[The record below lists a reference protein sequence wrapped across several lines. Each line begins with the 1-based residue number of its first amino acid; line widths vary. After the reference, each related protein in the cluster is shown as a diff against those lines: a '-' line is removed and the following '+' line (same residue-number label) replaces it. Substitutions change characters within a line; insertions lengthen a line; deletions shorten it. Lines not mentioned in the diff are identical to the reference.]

1 MSMLRPCLL
10 VLMALG
16 LLCAAACKG
25 SAADPNTLVVL
36 AHAPSGEVRFLQIG
50 SGKVT
55 GRVQVGGEP
64 YRLVR
69 DAARGRVYVTDRAG
83 DSVAVVDVV
92 NQQLVKQVRVGRE
105 PRFAALSPDGA
116 RLYVALAGEA
126 ALAVVDA
133 ERLEVSGR
141 VPVGGR
147 PAGVAVSQD
156 GSRVFVAND
165 AEEAIAVVDTALA
178 RRMRQSMV
186 VPGGVRGG
194 LALSSD
200 GTTLLAGARGKPAL
214 TTVVVATRSPRE
226 LPLGET
232 GAPDT
237 VLATPDGRF
246 WVATLDGTETVV
258 ALPAG
263 GGPPVPV
270 GVGPQPSG
278 LAVAPGGR
286 LLVAAQEG
294 ENLSEV
300 DLEKGKVTRRM
311 RVGPGHTDVAVFS
324 KSALDSLRAKA
335 GG

>member
-83 DSVAVVDVV
+83 DSVAVVD
-92 NQQLVKQVRVGRE
+92 QQLVKQVRVRRE
-105 PRFAALSPDGA
+105 PRFAALSPDGT

-232 GAPDT
+232 GAPDPG
-237 VLATPDGRF
+237 LATPGGRLGGATRDGR
-246 WVATLDGTETVV
+246 ETGG

-270 GVGPQPSG
+270 
-278 LAVAPGGR
+278 
-286 LLVAAQEG
+286 
-294 ENLSEV
+294 
-300 DLEKGKVTRRM
+300 
-311 RVGPGHTDVAVFS
+311 
-324 KSALDSLRAKA
+324 
-335 GG
+335 